1 MKESYKYL
9 VILLV
14 GMALVLN
21 SCKED
26 CPCTDDPTN
35 PDCDNYDPCFG
46 KTTVD
51 TYFKVRSGDN
61 GFPPPEE
68 WCDLVACDTFNASS
82 VRFDIPDG
90 NPLNSSYEWQI
101 GTEAETRKGNSFEV
115 DFSDYL
121 RLNGWETR
129 IPISLTVRTPMNEC
143 LQSEDE
149 TVKTITRELF
159 FTNERW
165 NIYKQGKE
173 MALFEG
179 YYTSEPGKKA
189 FLKIEYVR
197 DGNFRGIDAPYGL
210 TTGFPS
216 IDTLMGNKDCPI
228 DGCNNFIHRKI
239 ISLYPENCSN
249 KKLAHYIKSTDIVFE
264 GSNDHIYIKYFFTPP
279 TGDFTVEFKGKRK
292 E

>member
-1 MKESYKYL
+1 
-9 VILLV
+9 
-14 GMALVLN
+14 
-21 SCKED
+21 
-26 CPCTDDPTN
+26 
-35 PDCDNYDPCFG
+35 
-46 KTTVD
+46 
-51 TYFKVRSGDN
+51 
-61 GFPPPEE
+61 
-68 WCDLVACDTFNASS
+68 
-82 VRFDIPDG
+82 
-90 NPLNSSYEWQI
+90 
-101 GTEAETRKGNSFEV
+101 
-115 DFSDYL
+115 
-121 RLNGWETR
+121 
-129 IPISLTVRTPMNEC
+129 
-143 LQSEDE
+143 
-149 TVKTITRELF
+149 
-159 FTNERW
+159 
-165 NIYKQGKE
+165 

-279 TGDFTVEFKGKRK
+279 TGDFTVEFRGKRK
-292 E
+292 Q